1 MKRLLLS
8 LALSTASLLISQSA
22 FAGPGESDGNTA
34 NDCNTASGSCPVTP
48 TKFSAKLYR
57 VALCT
62 SNPMADRQAL
72 DWTAAGCVDVYNS
85 SDGEETGD
93 IFSSTGATLSA
104 ANITVPSAGTFEYV
118 AALFDKDFKV
128 GSHHMVYAAAGD
140 PVNNKR
146 YVSTSTGGSIEGTA
160 SDVQMRSGNFDSF
173 MPQIECSGTWSTAA
187 TVTRSST
194 TAGIIG
200 DFLSG
205 GETFFGRI
213 LNSSYEVPSTGGGSI
228 SSDPPSGNCTGAR
241 YLLSIVDKTTEITS
255 TTKGLHLKILA
266 GKGLIRAD
274 QGDESD
280 ESYVAGVVTQFTAH
294 GDGMAVKVV
303 PIQ

>member
-85 SDGEETGD
+85 TDGEETGD
-93 IFSSTGATLSA
+93 IFSATGATLTA
-104 ANITVPSAGTFEYV
+104 ANITIPAAGTYEYV

-128 GSHHMVYAAAGD
+128 GSHHMVYAAGGD
-140 PVNNKR
+140 PINNKR
-146 YVSTSTGGSIEGTA
+146 YVSTSSGGSTEGTA
-160 SDVQMRSGNFDSF
+160 SDVQMRSGNFNSF
-173 MPQIECSGTWSTAA
+173 MPQISCEGTWTTAA
-187 TVTRSST
+187 AIARSST

-205 GETFFGRI
+205 GETFYGRI
-213 LNSSYEVPSTGGGSI
+213 LNSSYEVPSTAGGNI
-228 SSDPPSGNCTGAR
+228 SSNPASGTCLGAK

-255 TTKGLHLKILA
+255 STTGLHIKILA

-274 QGDESD
+274 QGDEA
-280 ESYVAGVVTQFTAH
+280 EEGYVAGVVTQFTAH
-294 GDGMAVKVV
+294 GDGMAVKVE